1 MSRSFARRVLNRLW
15 PVLLAPFLSVIAS
28 VATAQT
34 CSGPGTERWPIK
46 VSVVGGVNLQNPK
59 TVGLNALL
67 TLEDPTGVKHND
79 PRYQDAR
86 IPAFSN
92 SLNVQE
98 GDILQTTGWLYLVA
112 TETDCDYHIQISN
125 QPRTTTDKPTPQ
137 DNCVV
142 VEAPKPDFVDNTQLK
157 QNLTTLRDFIK
168 STILKGKEPS
178 TTASVMVHPV
188 CVRVTGQLFYDDA
201 LFGNSIRSPTSRL
214 CRPLR
219 ASSRDGKIAKQ
230 LSRRGCSNKVGRPTL
245 WEFKTT
251 ADDSNAES
259 QAARVENRKVQ
270 RDWKYEKENLVW
282 NHGTRSPRG
291 RSRCQVVAR

>member
-201 LFGNSIRSPTSRL
+201 HLGANGQKE
-214 CRPLR
+214 LR
-219 ASSRDGKIAKQ
+219 GKKGMHSQ
-230 LSRRGCSNKVGRPTL
+230 TL
-245 WEFKTT
+245 WELHPITDIKIMPST
-251 ADDSNAES
+251 A
-259 QAARVENRKVQ
+259 
-270 RDWKYEKENLVW
+270 
-282 NHGTRSPRG
+282 
-291 RSRCQVVAR
+291 CQF